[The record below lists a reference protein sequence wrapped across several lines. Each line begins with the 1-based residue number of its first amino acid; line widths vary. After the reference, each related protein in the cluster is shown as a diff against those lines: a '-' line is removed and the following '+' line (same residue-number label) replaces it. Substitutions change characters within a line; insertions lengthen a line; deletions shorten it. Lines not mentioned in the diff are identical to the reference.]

1 MLESFKVSLNEKKV
15 IIILI
20 ILHLV
25 GILGFTFFNFDGFF
39 YRLTPFNLIVSL
51 FFALCFHP
59 NCHQKSIFFFVFTF
73 LWGFFIELIGVNTG
87 LIFGQYEYDF
97 ALGFEIFNTPP
108 VIGINWVLTSYC
120 LAVSINHLLGER
132 KNWILKALIAA
143 LGMVV
148 LDFFIEPV
156 ATKTGMWHWENNIIP
171 FKNYVGWFFTAL
183 PIQLLFFK
191 LMSDVKNKIA
201 VVLLILMFL
210 FFFVL
215 NSTLA
220 P

>member
-1 MLESFKVSLNEKKV
+1 MLDSFKVKMNEKTV
-15 IIILI
+15 IIVLV
-20 ILHLV
+20 ILHVV

-39 YRLTPFNLIVSL
+39 YRLTPFNLIISL
-51 FFALCFHP
+51 FLAMLFHP
-59 NCHQKSIFFFVFTF
+59 NWHQKSIFFFVFTF

-108 VIGINWVLTSYC
+108 VIGINWVLTAYC
-120 LAVSINHLLGER
+120 LAISTNHLLGEHQH
-132 KNWILKALIAA
+132 WVLKALLAT

-156 ATKTGMWHWENNIIP
+156 AVKTGMWHWENDIIP
-171 FKNYVGWFFTAL
+171 LKNYLGWFLTAL

-191 LMSDVKNKIA
+191 LMGDVKNKIA

-215 NSTLA
+215 NFSI
-220 P
+220 